1 MNIFSVDFEK
11 SLNKLIET
19 ILQEKFSSLSSTL
32 KLSET
37 RLLPDGYL
45 TKKLTL
51 EYLNISLSCLNNY
64 IKQGKIPKHR
74 IGSRVLIKKSDLI
87 NSVIR
92 IN

>member
-19 ILQEKFSSLSSTL
+19 ILQEKFSSFNTTP

-37 RLLPDGYL
+37 RSLPDGYL
-45 TKKLTL
+45 TKKLTI

-64 IKQGKIPKHR
+64 LKQGKITKHR
-74 IGSRVLIKKSDLI
+74 IGSRVLIKKSDLD
-87 NSVIR
+87 NSIKR